1 MTVIVAKA
9 DRAAVAD
16 KVKVKVK
23 VAVAAK
29 VKVKGMEMAVP
40 AKAWGLDLSKKMKQV
55 VSSRVCAARLVEA
68 RRWSLATPMDR
79 ILLVAR
85 RLKLSN

>member
-16 KVKVKVK
+16 KVKVK

-40 AKAWGLDLSKKMKQV
+40 AKAWGLDRWRKMKRA
-55 VSSRVCAARLVEA
+55 VSSRACEARLVGV
-68 RRWSLATPMDR
+68 R
-79 ILLVAR
+79 
-85 RLKLSN
+85 KL

>member
-16 KVKVKVK
+16 KVKVT

-29 VKVKGMEMAVP
+29 VKVKGMVKGMEMAVP
-40 AKAWGLDLSKKMKQV
+40 AKAWGLDRWRKMKRA
-55 VSSRVCAARLVEA
+55 VSSRACEARLVGV
-68 RRWSLATPMDR
+68 R
-79 ILLVAR
+79 
-85 RLKLSN
+85 KL

>member
-16 KVKVKVK
+16 KVKVK

-40 AKAWGLDLSKKMKQV
+40 AKAWGLDRSRKMKRA
-55 VSSRVCAARLVEA
+55 VSSRACEARLVGV
-68 RRWSLATPMDR
+68 R
-79 ILLVAR
+79 
-85 RLKLSN
+85 KL